1 MKSPGFIDG
10 LLGALN
16 GLKPPFCYHQQS
28 MWQNTFCSKRNSKGG
43 RSFAGFS
50 ASSFAVSVSMLSLF
64 SAFVSFFVC
73 AFVCAFGLDLGFAGA
88 ALAQQTDKTGDKPS
102 EKPNE
107 KPDIKTIA
115 HPSNEQTGSQA
126 PAETAENGVNSS
138 SPDSSQAETSPKVLL
153 KPGQALTIDTGF
165 EDIVCTNDVEL
176 ARKQREAFPDNA
188 EASFIYAVA
197 LSRTFKVE
205 QALKEVRRAR
215 GLAEKEG
222 GPAYFNKMISTYEN
236 MLTYCPTDN
245 QVRYHLAWA
254 YYMKAYLLARYD
266 KQDKT
271 HPSYKEWIKTLKEDP
286 APDLSKDPA
295 KDAAQDP
302 AATANASAARVKRTI
317 EMASPKAIPQIQ
329 NYYKLALEKLDQ
341 ILASNPTDVWARI
354 YRAHLAYEA
363 GGKLDESI
371 AEWLSV
377 KDANPTNPAPYFF
390 LGEGFLKQGNLRES
404 LKNVSQAVALR
415 SEKREVSENKEVS
428 EKKDI
433 SNNKELKEK
442 AETAAKPAA
451 IEEQNKAKD
460 GGQ

>member
-1 MKSPGFIDG
+1 
-10 LLGALN
+10 
-16 GLKPPFCYHQQS
+16 
-28 MWQNTFCSKRNSKGG
+28 MWQNTFCSKRKSKGG
-43 RSFAGFS
+43 QSFAGFG

-64 SAFVSFFVC
+64 SAFVCFFVC
-73 AFVCAFGLDLGFAGA
+73 AFVCAFSLDLGFAGA
-88 ALAQQTDKTGDKPS
+88 ALAQQTDKTGDKPN

-107 KPDIKTIA
+107 KPDIKSSTA
-115 HPSNEQTGSQA
+115 ASNEQTGSQA
-126 PAETAENGVNSS
+126 PAETAQNGVKQ
-138 SPDSSQAETSPKVLL
+138 PDTAPAETSPKVLL

-286 APDLSKDPA
+286 AQDPSKDPA
-295 KDAAQDP
+295 A
-302 AATANASAARVKRTI
+302 ANATAARVKRTI

-433 SNNKELKEK
+433 SDNKELKEK

>member
-1 MKSPGFIDG
+1 MEKQGFSEA

-16 GLKPPFCYHQQS
+16 GLMPPFCYDPRS
-28 MWQNTFCSKRNSKGG
+28 MVQISFWFSKNSTDG
-43 RSFAGFS
+43 RSVGPIA
-50 ASSFAVSVSMLSLF
+50 A
-64 SAFVSFFVC
+64 SAFKSSLLAAIC
-73 AFVCAFGLDLGFAGA
+73 TLTLGLGYDGA
-88 ALAQQTDKTGDKPS
+88 AAAQSGAEKSDKTSDKVSDKASP
-102 EKPNE
+102 
-107 KPDIKTIA
+107 A
-115 HPSNEQTGSQA
+115 SNTEAVTVPPANSSIEQTNTAKAASEQA
-126 PAETAENGVNSS
+126 PEQPAA
-138 SPDSSQAETSPKVLL
+138 KVLL

-165 EDIVCTNDVEL
+165 EDIVCTNDLEL

-271 HPSYKEWIKTLKEDP
+271 HPSYKEWIKTLKEEP
-286 APDLSKDPA
+286 AEKQ
-295 KDAAQDP
+295 AQDQ
-302 AATANASAARVKRTI
+302 AATTLESAAKVKRTI
-317 EMASPKAIPQIQ
+317 EMASPRAVPQIQ

-371 AEWLSV
+371 AEWLRV

-390 LGEGFLKQGNLRES
+390 LGEGFLKQGNLKES

-415 SEKREVSENKEVS
+415 S
-428 EKKDI
+428 D
-433 SNNKELKEK
+433 K
-442 AETAAKPAA
+442 AETASKAEVAGTAEVAGKTEASDKTEFLGKTETNAKAETTGKA
-451 IEEQNKAKD
+451 EATEAQNKAKD

>member
-1 MKSPGFIDG
+1 
-10 LLGALN
+10 
-16 GLKPPFCYHQQS
+16 
-28 MWQNTFCSKRNSKGG
+28 MWQNTFGSKRNSKGG

-73 AFVCAFGLDLGFAGA
+73 AFVCFFVCAFGLDLVFAGT
-88 ALAQQTDKTGDKPS
+88 ALAQQTDKTADKPN

-107 KPDIKTIA
+107 KPDIKSSTA
-115 HPSNEQTGSQA
+115 ASGEQASKQA
-126 PAETAENGVNSS
+126 PAETAQNGVKQ
-138 SPDSSQAETSPKVLL
+138 PDTAPAEASPKVLL

-286 APDLSKDPA
+286 APDQSKDPA
-295 KDAAQDP
+295 KDP
-302 AATANASAARVKRTI
+302 AAANASAARVKRTI

-415 SEKREVSENKEVS
+415 SDNKEVS
-428 EKKDI
+428 EKREVSD
-433 SNNKELKEK
+433 NKELKEK

>member
-1 MKSPGFIDG
+1 
-10 LLGALN
+10 
-16 GLKPPFCYHQQS
+16 
-28 MWQNTFCSKRNSKGG
+28 MWQNTFGSKRNSKGG
-43 RSFAGFS
+43 RSIAGFG

-88 ALAQQTDKTGDKPS
+88 ALAQQTDNTGDKAN

-107 KPDIKTIA
+107 KPDIKSSTA
-115 HPSNEQTGSQA
+115 ASSEQTGKQA
-126 PAETAENGVNSS
+126 PAETAQNGVKQ
-138 SPDSSQAETSPKVLL
+138 PDTAPAETSPKVLL

-286 APDLSKDPA
+286 AQDQSKDPA
-295 KDAAQDP
+295 KDP
-302 AATANASAARVKRTI
+302 ASANASAARVKRTI

-415 SEKREVSENKEVS
+415 SENKEVS

-433 SNNKELKEK
+433 SDNKELKEK

>member
-1 MKSPGFIDG
+1 MKSLGFIDG

-43 RSFAGFS
+43 RAFAGFG

-73 AFVCAFGLDLGFAGA
+73 AFVCAFSLDLGFAGA
-88 ALAQQTDKTGDKPS
+88 ALAQQTDNTAD
-102 EKPNE
+102 KPNE
-107 KPDIKTIA
+107 KPDIKTSTA
-115 HPSNEQTGSQA
+115 PSSEQTGKQA
-126 PAETAENGVNSS
+126 PAETAQNGVKQ
-138 SPDSSQAETSPKVLL
+138 PDTAPAETSPKVLL

-286 APDLSKDPA
+286 APDPTKDPA
-295 KDAAQDP
+295 A
-302 AATANASAARVKRTI
+302 ANATAARVKRTI

-390 LGEGFLKQGNLRES
+390 LGEGFLKQGNLKES

-415 SEKREVSENKEVS
+415 SEKREVSDNKEVS

-433 SNNKELKEK
+433 SDNKELKEK

>member
-16 GLKPPFCYHQQS
+16 GLKPPFCYHQKS
-28 MWQNTFCSKRNSKGG
+28 MWQNTFGSKRNSKGG

-73 AFVCAFGLDLGFAGA
+73 AFVCFFVCAFGLDLVFAGT
-88 ALAQQTDKTGDKPS
+88 ALAQQTDKTADKPN

-107 KPDIKTIA
+107 KPDIKSSTA
-115 HPSNEQTGSQA
+115 ASGEQASKQA
-126 PAETAENGVNSS
+126 PAETAQNGVKQ
-138 SPDSSQAETSPKVLL
+138 PDTAPAEASPKVLL

-286 APDLSKDPA
+286 APDQSKDPA
-295 KDAAQDP
+295 KDP
-302 AATANASAARVKRTI
+302 AAANASAARVKRTI

-415 SEKREVSENKEVS
+415 SDNKEVS
-428 EKKDI
+428 EKREVSD
-433 SNNKELKEK
+433 NKELKEK